1 MSNIKVKR
9 GTAEYLDAV
18 PQVQLNSNFQSDLNT
33 ALAKIDSNFKKM
45 ISLPFLQGDHG
56 HSVFEQDIKI
66 GSSNSQ
72 DAFEKELRR
81 ALIEAIYSPA
91 STTSTSFDYND
102 ENSFDNVFGGTIAT
116 TDGNEKSWNLDGE
129 PVGFYRHKELRD
141 GENEKYYYSSRQFVL
156 FTDHRIEYL
165 DTVNNSGQLNT
176 FVDLSCAL
184 TVTGTAEINP
194 STGSI
199 DPSSVT
205 FTAKKYNIV
214 PTLYYDSTKNYWCWR
229 INGTETGVIA
239 QGVKGDAGI
248 NSPVFICYGTK
259 GAYEDDTNR
268 SIITIERIL
277 QPSSSDNTND
287 PNTTPSIP
295 ETIPEGALIL
305 VWFNDTGSAAVT
317 VTNTLTN
324 CTFGIARHNSSNTA
338 VYIEISELSQS
349 NNVYSLDLRTIMNDV
364 TLYRFLDDIGNPEI
378 TNYDSNPAVRGLYLP
393 NSRHNNTDMHMMWST
408 GGTSSAAGL
417 DNELYIGPVSK
428 NLRRVCDIT
437 SANPLPSYNN
447 DDSGSVLNGPADLG
461 KLKILYSDLRCHGA
475 QFRLSVP
482 SNENLAEGMPA
493 AAGTDY
499 SLRSLSIT
507 DYSMDP
513 DALNTAYPNH
523 WKYWGAKLGKLD
535 SNNEYR
541 PLPNTITLRDI
552 NISGSTNEA
561 VHLSPWGIYIR
572 KNAGSNPNS
581 SPAIYINHGTTGLSY
596 IEGGRIM
603 TSDARLYIG
612 HKGECGEHPGCMFNV
627 NEYNTVNDDWF
638 RGDFNAN
645 RWKLEDSG
653 IKLTDSHF
661 INEGGQVI
669 VSSDNRYRSIQVSG
683 NRINFDYKLRAEKV
697 QEAQPHGA
705 INNERVHDDRPR
717 KPEHV
722 GIQIGGYNTIYN
734 CITRN
739 KTDNGTDALDDISAP
754 IVLTP
759 IENKEYAFL
768 SGKSGYSAVVENWT
782 KPDGYDVRQVDPC
795 YKHSVNNST
804 GSEMSTKSD
813 QNPYG
818 LVTTYNCI
826 WTKIGNV
833 VDVKGKIFFTKAEY
847 DRDTT
852 SGINIHQNTSRPI
865 TYAEFFR
872 MIKRYGDAQAF
883 PLPIVINKSSDPD
896 NPWYYAS
903 TGNMLDGPLVN
914 ISNPMYYETSG
925 EIYNSPNKNSGSA
938 PIYHNNIYNG
948 SAQFHFYGTSEDDM
962 GYDSAIDGFI
972 SSPSIKSQ
980 DKLVMGRPVGDQ
992 FTSQRTD
999 MLNNVF
1005 TVTADIAKVPKMYD
1019 DRYWGFSGIP
1029 NFDSLNYKGSLT
1041 DTIETFRQ
1049 RRLNAPEN
1057 GPIRIVVREG
1067 SESNGLY
1074 RNDKKNMNSTSAKY
1088 AYSNVILGQ
1097 MVRGGDYLGRGG
1109 FDSDLNIHLPY
1120 PAGWWERTPWT
1131 SLAQNFDHRTD
1142 FNTDGAYLPSGYDNL
1157 AKYVGYDYAQN
1168 ATAYK
1173 LSLNIGAYFIRY
1185 ITFSFSYLLDD
1196 DIVQSYTGGHADDYV
1211 SDADP
1216 ESYFTGTAVPKS
1228 TGGVNNQ
1235 TSAFKIALSDSSQA
1249 SKVPSGSS
1257 VTEKITAV
1265 GEASSFKTNS
1275 GSEFTLVSEPGSE
1288 EGDGASK
1295 E

>member
-9 GTAEYLDAV
+9 GTAEYLDTV

-66 GSSNSQ
+66 GSSSSQ

-81 ALIEAIYSPA
+81 AIIEAIYYPA
-91 STTSTSFDYND
+91 SSTSTSFNYND
-102 ENSFDNVFGGTIAT
+102 ENSFDNDFGGTIST
-116 TDGNEKSWNLDGE
+116 SDGNEKSWNLDDE

-165 DTVNNSGQLNT
+165 NTVNGNQLNT

-199 DPSSVT
+199 EPSSVT

-248 NSPVFICYGTK
+248 NTPVFICYGTK
-259 GAYEDDTNR
+259 GTHEDDTNR
-268 SIITIERIL
+268 SIITINRIL

-287 PNTTPSIP
+287 PNATPPIP
-295 ETIPEGALIL
+295 AEIIPDGALIL
-305 VWFNDTGSAAVT
+305 VWFNDTGSSALQVS
-317 VTNTLTN
+317 NTLTN

-338 VYIEISELSQS
+338 VYIEISELSQG
-349 NNVYSLDLRTIMNDV
+349 NDVYSLDLRTIMNDV

-378 TNYDSNPAVRGLYLP
+378 TNIDSNPAVRGLYLP

-408 GGTSSAAGL
+408 EGTSSAAGL

-437 SANPLPSYNN
+437 QANPLPSYHG
-447 DDSGSVLNGPADLG
+447 SGAVLNGPSNLG

-482 SNENLAEGMPA
+482 PNEKLADDMPA
-493 AAGTDY
+493 AQGTDY
-499 SLRSLSIT
+499 SLRSLSVT

-513 DALNTAYPNH
+513 DALSAVYPNH
-523 WKYWGAKLGKLD
+523 WKYWGSTLGKLD
-535 SNNEYR
+535 SNNQYR
-541 PLPNTITLRDI
+541 PLPNTITLKDT
-552 NISGSTNEA
+552 NISGSTNET

-572 KNAGSNPNS
+572 KNAGNDPNS
-581 SPAIYINHGTTGLSY
+581 SPAIYINHGKSGLSY

-603 TSDARLYIG
+603 ASDARLYIG
-612 HKGECGEHPGCMFNV
+612 QKEECGEHPGCMFDV
-627 NEYNTVNDDWF
+627 NEYNTVSDADF
-638 RGDFNAN
+638 RANFNAN
-645 RWKLEDSG
+645 RWKLENSG
-653 IKLTDSHF
+653 IKLMDSHF

-697 QEAQPHGA
+697 EEAQPHGA
-705 INNERVHDDRPR
+705 INNELVHDDRPR
-717 KPEHV
+717 MPEHV

-739 KTDNGTDALDDISAP
+739 KTDNGSDALDDISAP

-795 YKHSVNNST
+795 YKHIGDTNSS
-804 GSEMSTKSD
+804 GLSTKSD

-883 PLPIVINKSSDPD
+883 PLPIVINKSSDPY

-903 TGNMLDGPLVN
+903 TGNTLDGSLVN
-914 ISNPMYYETSG
+914 IPNPMYPESAVT
-925 EIYNSPNKNSGSA
+925 YNSPNKNEDSA
-938 PIYHNNIYNG
+938 QIYHNNIYNG
-948 SAQFHFYGTSEDDM
+948 SAQFHFYGTREDDM

-980 DKLVMGRPVGDQ
+980 DQLVMGRPVGDQ

-1029 NFDSLNYKGSLT
+1029 NFDSLNYKGSLN

-1067 SESNGLY
+1067 SNSNGLY
-1074 RNDKKNMNSTSAKY
+1074 RNDNKNMNSTSAKY

-1097 MVRGGDYLGRGG
+1097 MARGGDYTGRGEYS
-1109 FDSDLNIHLPY
+1109 SDYGDYLPY
-1120 PAGWWERTPWT
+1120 PAGWTARTPWT
-1131 SLAQNFDHRTD
+1131 GLAQNFDHRTD
-1142 FNTDGAYLPSGYDNL
+1142 VKTYNHVYNYLGYDDL
-1157 AKYVGYDYAQN
+1157 AKYVGYDYAMN

-1196 DIVQSYTGGHADDYV
+1196 DIVQSYTGGHADDYI
-1211 SDADP
+1211 SETDS
-1216 ESYFTGTAVPKS
+1216 ESYFTGTTVLKS

-1249 SKVPSGSS
+1249 SKVPGGSS
-1257 VTEKITAV
+1257 VTEKITTI
-1265 GEASSFKTNS
+1265 GESSLFKTNS
-1275 GSEFTLVSEPGSE
+1275 GSEFTLVSETSSE